1 MRSILESKA
10 QSRSYRRL
18 FLICVG
24 RRGDV
29 LDIQSWGSKHTYN
42 QAIAGTLGQRYLS
55 DLFFV
60 WQAAP
65 MTSSKNDKNTRTTG
79 RPTLN
84 EVARL
89 AGVSPITASRALRGI
104 SSVATELAEKVRK
117 AADELNYVVNPAARA
132 LASAQSH
139 SVVVLVPSL
148 SNLLFIDTLEAI
160 HAVLRPKGFEVLIG
174 NFHYSRDEEENLL
187 RNYMAYQPRGLL
199 LTGFDRSESS
209 RLMIEASNVPC
220 VYMMELDSGAGLNCV
235 GFSQLKAGE
244 TAAHH
249 LISRG
254 RRHLAY
260 IGAQLDQR
268 TLLRGEGYRRA
279 LQGAGLYN
287 PELEVLTPR
296 PSSVGLGG
304 EMFLQLLA
312 THPQVD
318 AIFFGNDDLAHG
330 ALLEAARI
338 GIKIPE
344 RIAILGFNDLPSS
357 EFMVPRLSSIR
368 TPREAI
374 GRRAAEQMLTLM
386 AGNSVANP
394 IQDMGFELMVRES
407 S

>member
-1 MRSILESKA
+1 MRSVPESKA
-10 QSRSYRRL
+10 QSRGYRRL
-18 FLICVG
+18 FLIFVG
-24 RRGDV
+24 RRGDA
-29 LDIQSWGSKHTYN
+29 LDIQSWGNRSADN
-42 QAIAGTLGQRYLS
+42 QAIAGIRGQRYLS

-60 WQAAP
+60 WQAA
-65 MTSSKNDKNTRTTG
+65 MTSVKNDKNTRTTG

-104 SSVATELAEKVRK
+104 SSVATELAEKVRQA
-117 AADELNYVVNPAARA
+117 AADLNYVVNPAARA

-160 HAVLRPKGFEVLIG
+160 HSVLRPKGFEVLIG
-174 NFHYSRDEEENLL
+174 NFHYSRDEEEDLL

-209 RLMIEASNVPC
+209 RRMIESSNVPC
-220 VYMMELDSGAGLNCV
+220 VYMMELDAGAGLNCV
-235 GFSQLKAGE
+235 GFSQLEAGE

-249 LISRG
+249 LISSG
-254 RRHLAY
+254 RQHLAY

-279 LQGAGLYN
+279 LQAVGLYN
-287 PELEVLTPR
+287 PDLEVLTPR

-304 EMFLQLLA
+304 ELFLQLMA
-312 THPQVD
+312 AHPQVD

-330 ALLEAARI
+330 ALLEAARF

-344 RIAILGFNDLPSS
+344 QIAMLGFNDLPSS

-386 AGNSVANP
+386 AGNRVANP
-394 IQDMGFELMVRES
+394 VQDMGFELMVRES

>member
-1 MRSILESKA
+1 
-10 QSRSYRRL
+10 
-18 FLICVG
+18 
-24 RRGDV
+24 
-29 LDIQSWGSKHTYN
+29 
-42 QAIAGTLGQRYLS
+42 
-55 DLFFV
+55 
-60 WQAAP
+60 
-65 MTSSKNDKNTRTTG
+65 MTSVKNDKNTRTTG

-104 SSVATELAEKVRK
+104 SSVATELAEKVRQA
-117 AADELNYVVNPAARA
+117 AADLNYVVNPAARA

-160 HAVLRPKGFEVLIG
+160 HSVLRPKGFEVLIG
-174 NFHYSRDEEENLL
+174 NFHYSRDEE
-187 RNYMAYQPRGLL
+187 
-199 LTGFDRSESS
+199 S
-209 RLMIEASNVPC
+209 SNVPC
-220 VYMMELDSGAGLNCV
+220 VYMMELDAGAGLNCV
-235 GFSQLKAGE
+235 GFSQLEAGE

-249 LISRG
+249 LISSG
-254 RRHLAY
+254 RQHLAY

-279 LQGAGLYN
+279 LQAVGLYN
-287 PELEVLTPR
+287 PDLEVLTPR

-304 EMFLQLLA
+304 ELFLQLIA
-312 THPQVD
+312 AHPQVD

-330 ALLEAARI
+330 ALLEAARF

-344 RIAILGFNDLPSS
+344 QIAMLGFNDLPSS

-386 AGNSVANP
+386 AGNRVANP
-394 IQDMGFELMVRES
+394 VQDMGFELMVRES

>member
-18 FLICVG
+18 FLIFVG
-24 RRGDV
+24 RRGDA

-209 RLMIEASNVPC
+209 RLMIEANNVPC